1 VNIQVKNA
9 SANASTDMDGRF
21 LEKPA
26 GRINISFSYI
36 DTNLEYKVVSSIKTI
51 SISLQEDSKVLNEV
65 VVIGYGSQKERSYWS
80 CFYS

>member
-1 VNIQVKNA
+1 
-9 SANASTDMDGRF
+9 MDGRF

-26 GRINISFSYI
+26 GRIDISFFLHWI
-36 DTNLEYKVVSSIKTI
+36 QIGYKVVSSIKTI